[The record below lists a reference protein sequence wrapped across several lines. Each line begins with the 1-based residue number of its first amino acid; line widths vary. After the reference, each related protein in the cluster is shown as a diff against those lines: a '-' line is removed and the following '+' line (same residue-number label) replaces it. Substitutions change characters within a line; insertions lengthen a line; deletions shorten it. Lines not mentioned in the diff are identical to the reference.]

1 MYLYMMLF
9 NDGTVIPSL
18 LNYLYVSRINHDNA
32 KWSTHLWSE
41 KKRVPLVRRLCKVEP
56 RGGGRIP
63 GGSNRQALPERRITE
78 ARLLP
83 AGELGGRSNSLQLY
97 SRREAARARL
107 AELERERRG
116 RRRACRC
123 KEQTR
128 SSQHTATRWILILY
142 IKQKKR
148 RRSVTRSREFSW
160 MLPRPCTLQ
169 CSSVRWSWARD
180 WSELKTCGSEGD
192 RKTGRSC
199 ATYVSS
205 CGWHRHA
212 RTSQRWQRFSDRWRN
227 WKHGSKRLVL
237 RIVRVGH

>member
-41 KKRVPLVRRLCKVEP
+41 KKRVPLVRRLCKGEP

-107 AELERERRG
+107 AELEREWRG
-116 RRRACRC
+116 RRRTCSC

-128 SSQHTATRWILILY
+128 SSQAHGNALD
-142 IKQKKR
+142 
-148 RRSVTRSREFSW
+148 
-160 MLPRPCTLQ
+160 PRPCLVNGLFKISQ
-169 CSSVRWSWARD
+169 NN
-180 WSELKTCGSEGD
+180 ELPY
-192 RKTGRSC
+192 R
-199 ATYVSS
+199 
-205 CGWHRHA
+205 
-212 RTSQRWQRFSDRWRN
+212 
-227 WKHGSKRLVL
+227 VL
-237 RIVRVGH
+237 NVVYL